1 MKENEFGA
9 NRNGSE
15 KNRATAPHFKGVFAR
30 DSLPKNPE
38 EGFYIMNFDKLGEP
52 GSHWVCMQIGKSRN
66 SYFDSYGKR
75 PPKFVA
81 VHFHRFLGNKKKI
94 ERNSKQLQSE
104 FSTTCGQWC
113 MYFVWRKCTGWNMK
127 NITSPFK
134 TEIPLTNDYVM
145 NNLVRKTFG
154 TDKNVIDRP
163 FLKEQMCK
171 QMNKN
176 IAEWAKLL

>member
-1 MKENEFGA
+1 MNSGQIEKA
-9 NRNGSE
+9 LK

-38 EGFYIMNFDKLGEP
+38 EGFYVVKFDKLGEP
-52 GSHWVCMQIGKSRN
+52 GSHWVCIQIGKSSN

-75 PPKFVA
+75 APKFAA
-81 VHFHRFLGNKKKI
+81 VHFCRFLRNKKKI

-104 FSTTCGQWC
+104 FSTMCGQWC

-134 TEIPLTNDYVM
+134 SEIPLTNDNVM

-154 TDKNVIDRP
+154 TDKSVIDRP

-171 QMNKN
+171 QMNEN